1 MPVYCAELDQRAA
14 DAQRLQVQRAQSQVV
29 INATLDR
36 VRTVMRHPDNFGP
49 GLQAVRTGKRMTFT
63 QGTKMVV
70 VVANG
75 DGTKKAISK
84 VNLHGVWTRMTLLV
98 CDPHVGNDAFT
109 DAVVDIFDRL

>member
-14 DAQRLQVQRAQSQVV
+14 DAQRITAQNGREAAA
-29 INATLDR
+29 ITATLTR
-36 VRTVMRHPDNFGP
+36 VRIVMQHAENFGP
-49 GLQAVRTGKRMTFT
+49 ALNAVRVGKRMTFT

-98 CDPHVGNDAFT
+98 CDPRVGNDAFT
-109 DAVVDIFDRL
+109 DAVVDMFDRL